1 VQRHASRSIQVQRV
15 ERVFAY
21 LYEVD
26 VVLIDVKPQGQ
37 LGQGYVS
44 KSVLGTAEWSSSAWL
59 DAAAGP
65 KRTACFT

>member
-1 VQRHASRSIQVQRV
+1 VQRHASQSLQVQRV

-37 LGQGYVS
+37 LGQG
-44 KSVLGTAEWSSSAWL
+44 
-59 DAAAGP
+59 
-65 KRTACFT
+65 